1 MINKKSIL
9 LSVLSGMVLAGF
21 FSFGIYVFA
30 TPPDSKYSPGETLDP
45 SCVVGSTNCTVTAP
59 VPYTGATDNVDLG
72 SKNLTTTGTASVATG
87 TISGTLKILESTGS
101 TYYTIFQG
109 GDQSADVTYTLPTA
123 LPASNKVL
131 QSTSTGTLSWETA
144 GAGDV
149 VGPSSSTDNAIVRFD
164 STTGKLIQNSGVTI
178 DDSNNLMVPGTII
191 VGNTSGAMLS
201 ATNGIFTLTGQKSSG
216 NNENLLFDF
225 ETTAN
230 VVSVG
235 SSTGVTKLN
244 FNALGVNVSGN
255 VGVGTTS
262 PGTKLEV
269 VGDITSK
276 GTSWTART
284 EAEANAWWAVA
295 YGNGL
300 FVAVAA
306 DGTNR
311 VQTSPDGINWTS
323 RSASEANT
331 WLSIAYG
338 NGLFV
343 AVSNDGTNRVMTS
356 PDGITWTARSASEA
370 STWRSITYGNGLFA
384 AIAGTGTNRVMTS
397 PDGITWTSRSAAEA
411 NAWRAITY
419 GNGLF
424 VAVSTDGTNQVM
436 TSPDGITWTARAEA
450 EANAWLA
457 LTYGNG
463 LFVAVSSTGTNR
475 VQTSPDGI
483 TWTARS
489 ASAANTWT
497 AVTYG
502 NGLFVAVNDDGTNR
516 VQTSPD
522 GITWTARSASAANR
536 WNSITYGNGVFVAI
550 AQTTG
555 TNLVMTSGT
564 IDYIPFSANNI
575 QQGYAA
581 IHGSLKILESGTTPT
596 YYTIFAGGDQSAD
609 LTYTLP
615 TAYPASNKVLQST
628 STGTLSWESFG
639 AGDVVGPSSST
650 DNAIVRFDST
660 TGKLIQNSGVT
671 IDDSNNLTVPG
682 TVIVGNTSGAM
693 LSASNGVL
701 TLTGQK
707 ASGNNENLTFD
718 FETTANVAAIGTS
731 TGVTTLDFN
740 ALSIITTGTATAGNA
755 AVNGSF
761 RIREGGSTPT
771 LYTTFVG
778 GDQSADLTYTL
789 PTAYP
794 ASNKILQ
801 STSAGVLSWETA
813 GAGDVVGPGSS
824 TDNAVVRFDSTTGK
838 LIQDS
843 GVLIDDSNNVT
854 VPGTLKVGDTTGT
867 QLSATSG
874 VFTLAGLKSSGNNE
888 NLIFDFETTSN
899 VVSVGSSTGVTNLDF
914 TGLDLSTT
922 AHITAGTARVTTSFG
937 VKEGG
942 SSPQYY
948 TTFVGGDQSAGLTY
962 TLPTAYPASSKALQ
976 STSTGTLSW
985 ESFGTGD
992 VVGPASST
1000 DNAAV
1005 RFDGTTGKLVQN
1017 SGVTIDDSD
1026 NILLPGKLT
1035 VGNATGVVVSGA
1047 NGKLMLGGLE
1057 SGGDNEN
1064 LRFDFDFSADA
1075 VWVDSPSGVT
1085 DINFTTNL
1093 GATEA
1098 CCDIDFRTLIAETSV
1113 KIREGGASPT
1123 YYTIFQG
1130 GDQSADVTYTLPTA
1144 LPASNKVL
1152 QSTSTGT
1159 LSWETA
1165 GAGDVVGPASSTD
1178 NAIVRFDS
1186 TTGKLIQNS
1195 GVTIDDSNNLM
1206 VPGTIIVGNT
1216 SGAML
1221 SASNGVLT
1229 LTGQKASG
1237 NNENLTFDFE
1247 ATANE
1252 AAIGTGTGVTNLN
1265 FNALNLSTTGGI
1277 SAGTARVTTSFGIK
1291 EGGASPQYYTTFVGG
1306 DQAASFTYTLP
1317 TALPASDKVL
1327 QSDSLGILSWV
1338 SGGEGDVVGPD
1349 SSTDNAVVRF
1359 DSTTGKLVQN
1369 SGVLID
1375 DSDNITIP
1383 GNMKLGA
1390 GTLTIGSTGLIAAAP
1405 SGKSATVSGSGAVA
1419 FTGGVA
1425 YADDT
1430 FAFGSGTGSGNTY
1443 YSTASAAQSIAFS
1456 GGIASGAMS
1465 FAVGAT
1471 KGAANLA
1478 SGTNSFAIGANVS
1491 AGGAAAAA
1499 FGTNNGATADQSSV
1513 FGLGNTADTVAET
1526 VVGKYGIDSNDY
1538 LFIVGNGTNEST
1550 RDNAFGVSADGGVY
1564 IPDVTTCTEIETDSN
1579 GKIICRVS
1587 SERYKEKIDDLSFD
1601 KEKFLSLRPVSFEY
1615 RQDLSFNIPGGQM
1628 GFIAE
1633 EVEKIFPELVKYKG
1647 DQVESVKYDRLPIYL
1662 YEVIQEQQKD
1672 IELLKTLNGLNIN
1685 SDGSAGEGGLT
1696 FNGYHSLLDSVHQLI
1711 ALSGIVIENG
1721 ITTIQG
1727 LVTDKATIKTARIER
1742 LEMVDSKTGD
1752 IYCTWLADG
1761 DWQKAKGECTLISGM
1776 PPEFPETFP
1785 SSPAEAIDQI
1795 EEIQKS
1801 TERLEDIAD
1810 QATQV
1815 VNDAQSTVEE
1825 AKEIVEESQETIE
1838 KTAKK
1843 AAQEAAQETTA
1854 EIQEEVEEKIE
1865 KEVKEQL
1872 KEEKV
1877 QQSLEEVVVQ
1887 EPVVEEVAE
1896 EAAPVLEVAPEEVIE
1911 EGVPVLEV
1919 APEEETEAQEGE
1931 TESTEPSAGDLIL
1944 DSTSALM
1951 DKMTQF
1957 IVWMVKEITPVSVKQ
1972 SVSTL
1977 AGMIKNPGPMI
1988 VKLPQ
1993 RTSAVLQSSTA
2004 GLMGP
2009 FKDIGQF
2016 IIESIFH

>member
-1 MINKKSIL
+1 MLGGLESGGDNENLRFDFDFSADAGWVDSPSGVTDIN
-9 LSVLSGMVLAGF
+9 F
-21 FSFGIYVFA
+21 
-30 TPPDSKYSPGETLDP
+30 T
-45 SCVVGSTNCTVTAP
+45 TNL
-59 VPYTGATDNVDLG
+59 GATEACCDIDFRTLIAETSVKIREG
-72 SKNLTTTGTASVATG
+72 GASP
-87 TISGTLKILESTGS
+87 

-331 WLSIAYG
+331 W
-338 NGLFV
+338 
-343 AVSNDGTNRVMTS
+343 
-356 PDGITWTARSASEA
+356 
-370 STWRSITYGNGLFA
+370 RSITYGNGLFA

-463 LFVAVSSTGTNR
+463 LFVAVSS
-475 VQTSPDGI
+475 
-483 TWTARS
+483 A
-489 ASAANTWT
+489 
-497 AVTYG
+497 
-502 NGLFVAVNDDGTNR
+502 GTNR

-824 TDNAVVRFDSTTGK
+824 TDNAIVRFDSTTGK

-888 NLIFDFETTSN
+888 NLIFDFETSSN

-1064 LRFDFDFSADA
+1064 LRFDFAFSADA
-1075 VWVDSPSGVT
+1075 EWVDSPSGVT

-1098 CCDIDFRTLIAETSV
+1098 CCDIDFRTLLAETSV

-1221 SASNGVLT
+1221 SATNGIFT
-1229 LTGQKASG
+1229 LTGQKSSG
-1237 NNENLTFDFE
+1237 NNENLLFDFE
-1247 ATANE
+1247 TTANVVSV
-1252 AAIGTGTGVTNLN
+1252 GSSTGVTKLN
-1265 FNALNLSTTGGI
+1265 FNALGVNVSGNVGVGTTSPGTKLEVVGDITSKGTSWTARTEAEANAWWAVAYGNGLFVAVAADGTNRVQTSPDGI
-1277 SAGTARVTTSFGIK
+1277 NWTSRSASEANTWRSIAYGNGLFAAIAGTGTNRVMTSPDGITWTSRSAA
-1291 EGGASPQYYTTFVGG
+1291 EANAWRAITYGNGLFV
-1306 DQAASFTYTLP
+1306 A
-1317 TALPASDKVL
+1317 V
-1327 QSDSLGILSWV
+1327 
-1338 SGGEGDVVGPD
+1338 
-1349 SSTDNAVVRF
+1349 STD
-1359 DSTTGKLVQN
+1359 
-1369 SGVLID
+1369 
-1375 DSDNITIP
+1375 
-1383 GNMKLGA
+1383 
-1390 GTLTIGSTGLIAAAP
+1390 
-1405 SGKSATVSGSGAVA
+1405 
-1419 FTGGVA
+1419 
-1425 YADDT
+1425 
-1430 FAFGSGTGSGNTY
+1430 
-1443 YSTASAAQSIAFS
+1443 
-1456 GGIASGAMS
+1456 
-1465 FAVGAT
+1465 
-1471 KGAANLA
+1471 
-1478 SGTNSFAIGANVS
+1478 GTN
-1491 AGGAAAAA
+1491 
-1499 FGTNNGATADQSSV
+1499 
-1513 FGLGNTADTVAET
+1513 
-1526 VVGKYGIDSNDY
+1526 
-1538 LFIVGNGTNEST
+1538 
-1550 RDNAFGVSADGGVY
+1550 
-1564 IPDVTTCTEIETDSN
+1564 
-1579 GKIICRVS
+1579 
-1587 SERYKEKIDDLSFD
+1587 
-1601 KEKFLSLRPVSFEY
+1601 
-1615 RQDLSFNIPGGQM
+1615 
-1628 GFIAE
+1628 
-1633 EVEKIFPELVKYKG
+1633 
-1647 DQVESVKYDRLPIYL
+1647 QV
-1662 YEVIQEQQKD
+1662 
-1672 IELLKTLNGLNIN
+1672 
-1685 SDGSAGEGGLT
+1685 
-1696 FNGYHSLLDSVHQLI
+1696 
-1711 ALSGIVIENG
+1711 
-1721 ITTIQG
+1721 
-1727 LVTDKATIKTARIER
+1727 
-1742 LEMVDSKTGD
+1742 M
-1752 IYCTWLADG
+1752 
-1761 DWQKAKGECTLISGM
+1761 
-1776 PPEFPETFP
+1776 
-1785 SSPAEAIDQI
+1785 
-1795 EEIQKS
+1795 
-1801 TERLEDIAD
+1801 
-1810 QATQV
+1810 
-1815 VNDAQSTVEE
+1815 
-1825 AKEIVEESQETIE
+1825 
-1838 KTAKK
+1838 
-1843 AAQEAAQETTA
+1843 
-1854 EIQEEVEEKIE
+1854 
-1865 KEVKEQL
+1865 
-1872 KEEKV
+1872 
-1877 QQSLEEVVVQ
+1877 
-1887 EPVVEEVAE
+1887 
-1896 EAAPVLEVAPEEVIE
+1896 
-1911 EGVPVLEV
+1911 
-1919 APEEETEAQEGE
+1919 
-1931 TESTEPSAGDLIL
+1931 
-1944 DSTSALM
+1944 TS
-1951 DKMTQF
+1951 
-1957 IVWMVKEITPVSVKQ
+1957 
-1972 SVSTL
+1972 
-1977 AGMIKNPGPMI
+1977 
-1988 VKLPQ
+1988 
-1993 RTSAVLQSSTA
+1993 
-2004 GLMGP
+2004 
-2009 FKDIGQF
+2009 
-2016 IIESIFH
+2016 